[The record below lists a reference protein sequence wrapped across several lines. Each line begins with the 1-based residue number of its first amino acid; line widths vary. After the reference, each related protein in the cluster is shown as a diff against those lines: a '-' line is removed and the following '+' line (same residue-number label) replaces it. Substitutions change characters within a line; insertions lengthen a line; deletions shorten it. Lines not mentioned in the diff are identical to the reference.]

1 VPAKAGARALRGPG
15 PLLTRKRV
23 WLVVTVSLVLG
34 GVAGSLLGARAIARS
49 DANKARL
56 AFRTASVE
64 VAASVKLAIQHE
76 EDLVVNAR
84 AFIRSDPN
92 ASAAEFDRWA
102 ESVEA
107 MKRYPELQNIGLVK
121 LVAASQLASF
131 RRRLAANPV
140 RPFGPRST
148 GVTGSLEIL
157 PPGSR
162 AYYCLAVAG
171 LARSLATYLPA
182 GVDYCALAPQL
193 ILDRDRGIAGY
204 APFVN
209 GSTVSLGIETPVYS
223 GGPVPGT
230 LSARKRTFLGWL
242 GELLVPNVVLE
253 SALSGH
259 PNLVARFRYDSRFS
273 HVQFSRGGAIPR
285 GAQSA
290 TIPLLVGREALG
302 NSHEGWTLQSFAA
315 PVASGTLHDR
325 SSLTLLVGG
334 SLLSLVLGLLVFVL
348 ASGRTRALSLVS
360 EKTRELDTKNR
371 ELAHQAAHDALTG
384 LPNRTLVLERAAQLL
399 ARAAREPNAMTGA
412 LFIDID
418 GFKHVNDNLGH
429 AAGDQLLRIVA
440 QRLRAAVREQ
450 DTVGRLGGDE
460 FVVLAESNCDAAL
473 DPLAERVADA
483 LREPV
488 EFEDKTIAVTAS
500 IGVAVGRYPDPDA
513 LLRDADLALYAAK
526 AAGKDRYT
534 LFDAGMSRSTDAR
547 ARLERELSAAV
558 QEDQFFLLYQPLFD
572 LRQRAAVG
580 VEALIRW
587 QHPAKGVVPPNEF
600 IPLAEESGLIGSIGR
615 RVLDEAC
622 RQAAAWAER
631 GLEMGMSV
639 NVSAF
644 QVGRKGFVETVRRS
658 LRDSGLDPSSL
669 TLEITETALMGDLP
683 AACEQLEAVR
693 ALGVRVAID
702 DFGTGYASLSNLQ
715 RVPVDILKID
725 MSFVAALNDGAQ
737 SRELLQAILHVG
749 EALSLAVVAEGIEDE
764 SQMQA
769 LLAMGF
775 ETGQGFLMA
784 KPSSA
789 KAIEARFGSGSIPLG
804 VVRSGARA

>member
-1 VPAKAGARALRGPG
+1 
-15 PLLTRKRV
+15 LL
-23 WLVVTVSLVLG
+23 
-34 GVAGSLLGARAIARS
+34 
-49 DANKARL
+49 
-56 AFRTASVE
+56 
-64 VAASVKLAIQHE
+64 
-76 EDLVVNAR
+76 
-84 AFIRSDPN
+84 
-92 ASAAEFDRWA
+92 
-102 ESVEA
+102 
-107 MKRYPELQNIGLVK
+107 
-121 LVAASQLASF
+121 
-131 RRRLAANPV
+131 
-140 RPFGPRST
+140 
-148 GVTGSLEIL
+148 
-157 PPGSR
+157 
-162 AYYCLAVAG
+162 
-171 LARSLATYLPA
+171 
-182 GVDYCALAPQL
+182 
-193 ILDRDRGIAGY
+193 
-204 APFVN
+204 
-209 GSTVSLGIETPVYS
+209 
-223 GGPVPGT
+223 
-230 LSARKRTFLGWL
+230 
-242 GELLVPNVVLE
+242 
-253 SALSGH
+253 
-259 PNLVARFRYDSRFS
+259 
-273 HVQFSRGGAIPR
+273 
-285 GAQSA
+285 
-290 TIPLLVGREALG
+290 
-302 NSHEGWTLQSFAA
+302 
-315 PVASGTLHDR
+315 
-325 SSLTLLVGG
+325 
-334 SLLSLVLGLLVFVL
+334 FVL

-371 ELAHQAAHDALTG
+371 ELAHQAVHDALTG
-384 LPNRTLVLERAAQLL
+384 LPNRTLVLERAEQLL
-399 ARAAREPNAMTGA
+399 ARAAREPHAMTGA

-429 AAGDQLLRIVA
+429 AAGDHLLRIVA
-440 QRLRAAVREQ
+440 QRLRAVVREH

-460 FVVLAESNCDAAL
+460 FVVLAEASRDAAL
-473 DPLAERVADA
+473 DSLAERVADG

-488 EFEDKTIAVTAS
+488 EFEDKAISVTAS

-534 LFDAGMSRSTDAR
+534 LFEVGMSSSADAR

-558 QEDQFFLLYQPLFD
+558 QESQSGQESQFFLLYQPLFD
-572 LRQRAAVG
+572 LRQRVVVG

-587 QHPAKGVVPPNEF
+587 RHPTKGVVPPIEF
-600 IPLAEESGLIGSIGR
+600 VPLAEQSGLIGSIGR
-615 RVLDEAC
+615 WVLDEAC

-631 GLEMGMSV
+631 GLEMGISV

-644 QVGRKGFVETVRRS
+644 QVGRKGFVEDVRRS

-683 AACEQLEAVR
+683 TACENLGTVR

-737 SRELLQAILHVG
+737 SRELLQAILGVG

-789 KAIEARFGSGSIPLG
+789 EVIEARFGSGSTPLG
-804 VVRSGARA
+804 VARSGSRV